1 MDLPQL
7 LIKTLSNMSKK
18 LKFLVFSSIG
28 LLFAGM
34 AYLFFTGMTTK
45 AEENNPSGA
54 EIMFFEEGMNY
65 AVPVPLPDPAF
76 FAGEEVPAG
85 TFYVREQ
92 LDREMTVNTY
102 WHSSTLLSMKRTA
115 RWFPVI
121 EPILAKNGI
130 PDDFKYLALAE
141 SGLANVVSPA
151 GAAGFWQ
158 FLEGTGRECGLIVN
172 KEVDERYHLV
182 KATEAACVYLK
193 AAYQKFGNW
202 TLVAASYN
210 AGQGRIIEATS
221 KQRENNF
228 YNLFLNDETSRYIFR
243 ILAMKYIWENPV
255 KYGFKLHP
263 EDLYK
268 PLNTK
273 FVNVSTS
280 IPDLVTF
287 AKENKTTF
295 RMLKELNPWLR
306 ADKLIVPAGSSFD
319 IMLPA
324 E

>member
-1 MDLPQL
+1 
-7 LIKTLSNMSKK
+7 MSKK

-28 LLFAGM
+28 MLFAGM
-34 AYLFFTGMTTK
+34 AYLFFTGMTSK
-45 AEENNPSGA
+45 AEENNKPGRNVM
-54 EIMFFEEGMNY
+54 IFEEGINY
-65 AVPVPLPDPAF
+65 ATPVVLPESAF
-76 FAGEEVPAG
+76 FAGEEVP
-85 TFYVREQ
+85 TKIFYVREQ
-92 LDREMTVNTY
+92 FDREMTVNTY
-102 WHSSTLLSMKRTA
+102 WHSSTLLSMKRSA

-193 AAYQKFGNW
+193 EAYQKLGNW

-210 AGQGRIIEATS
+210 AGQGRISEAVS
-221 KQRENNF
+221 KQQVSS
-228 YNLFLNDETSRYIFR
+228 YYDLFLGEETSRYIFR
-243 ILAMKYIWENPV
+243 ILAIKYIWEDPV
-255 KYGFKLHP
+255 KYGFKLQSH
-263 EDLYK
+263 DLYK
-268 PLNTK
+268 PLKTK
-273 FVNVSTS
+273 PVNISTS
-280 IPDLVTF
+280 IPDLVAF

-306 ADKLIVPAGSSFD
+306 ADKLIIPHGGSFE
-319 IMLPA
+319 ILLP
-324 E
+324 EE